1 MSRKTRVRELESLV
15 GDGNS
20 GDCPMVAIGTETEGG
35 YLSGGVVY
43 TDADILRCFPHTHFI
58 ILDDGPT
65 QERSTP

>member
-35 YLSGGVVY
+35 YMSGGTFY
-43 TDADILRCFPHTHFI
+43 TAADIDRCFPRGRFI

-65 QERSTP
+65 ERSTE